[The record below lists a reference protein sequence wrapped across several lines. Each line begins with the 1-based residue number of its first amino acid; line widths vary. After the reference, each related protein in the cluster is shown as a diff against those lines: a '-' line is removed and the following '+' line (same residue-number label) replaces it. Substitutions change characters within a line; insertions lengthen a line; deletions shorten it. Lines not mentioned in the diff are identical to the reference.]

1 MTVSIQKANYLG
13 EYKIDFLFSDGVK
26 QTIDF
31 VKFLEKARNPM
42 TKKYLDKKL
51 FKSYSIEHGDI
62 LWNEYEMCF
71 PVWDLHEGII

>member
-1 MTVSIQKANYLG
+1 MIVSIQKANYLG
-13 EYKIDFLFSDGVK
+13 EYKIDFLFSDGVE

-31 VKFLEKARNPM
+31 AGFLEKARNPM

-51 FKSYSIEHGDI
+51 FKSYSLEHGDI
-62 LWNEYEMCF
+62 VWNEYEMCF

>member
-1 MTVSIQKANYLG
+1 MIVSIQKANYLG

-31 VKFLEKARNPM
+31 SRFLEKARNPM
-42 TKKYLDKKL
+42 TKKYLDKML